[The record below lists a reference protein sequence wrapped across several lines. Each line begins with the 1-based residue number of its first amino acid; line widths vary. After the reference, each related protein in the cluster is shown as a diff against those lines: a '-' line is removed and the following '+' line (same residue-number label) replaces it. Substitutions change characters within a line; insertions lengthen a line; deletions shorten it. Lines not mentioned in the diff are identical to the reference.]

1 MTAPFHC
8 LVLTEDSGQKSFDVV
23 EAVARKVLRLLG
35 EGAAID
41 LVEVE
46 PGDERARRAMGFN
59 GYRSTKPRDDHRR
72 IDIAA
77 AIVTQLL
84 REDMPRFVIMHVD
97 GDRRWSERGRAPGP
111 ICELQGLF
119 ERNIVRRV
127 REGLRQKGR
136 PELLERL
143 LYMIPFWSIE
153 AWLYQNSTELQK
165 IYSEDPRRHE
175 RDAELLA
182 AWRED
187 PSGLDEVERPKA
199 RAMTFQDGY
208 NQRLA
213 RTFPGRKVY
222 ELGQSFTYSVDE
234 FRRCEPLFVALQ
246 ALKYTAG

>member
-1 MTAPFHC
+1 MAPFHC
-8 LVLTEDSGQKSFDVV
+8 LILTEDSGQGSFEVV
-23 EAVARKVLRLLG
+23 DGIARKMLHLLG
-35 EGAAID
+35 DGAAID
-41 LVEVE
+41 LVRVE

-84 REDMPRFVIMHVD
+84 RDDMPRFVIVHVD
-97 GDRRWSERGRAPGP
+97 GDRRWSERGPASGA

-136 PELLERL
+136 PERLERL
-143 LYMIPFWSIE
+143 LYIIPFWSIE

-165 IYSEDPRRHE
+165 IYDEEPRRHE
-175 RDAELLA
+175 RDAELLRK
-182 AWRED
+182 WRED
-187 PSGLDEVERPKA
+187 PSDLDEVERPKA
-199 RAMTFQDGY
+199 RALTFQDGY

-213 RTFPGRKVY
+213 KTFPGRKVY
-222 ELGQSFTYSVDE
+222 DLGLSFTHSVDGLK
-234 FRRCEPLFVALQ
+234 RCEPLFVALK
-246 ALKYTAG
+246 ALKYAAG